1 MVAHGGLTVHN
12 RFCSLSS
19 LFVVADPRIRFRA
32 WKAVESW
39 TSFKENGRCSE
50 RVTVKRFVWA
60 TRVAQWWEHS
70 PPNNV
75 AWVEFVVGSLPCSE
89 RFFSGY
95 SGFSPLLKNQ
105 HFQILVRSGTHGH
118 VWIPKCSLGKQNTYY
133 NYNYRVLSR
142 IYSLG
147 EWPKATSLLGGSG
160 GMPPGKFLKW
170 ICAEMQSGTFE
181 TQFWEMLQCVHCSDH
196 SIWISSRKY
205 GLWFETLQFFCSFQS
220 VQLILIYFVAGRSS
234 TKPDYIVLRLYSRTS
249 ICRTSVQ
256 QSRRYKKN
264 TVSFTLVIVKYV
276 KKYLD
281 ITKPRYSEH
290 ILPVHWPFVISRFHC
305 TQIFTRLVCVNGK
318 HTW

>member
-1 MVAHGGLTVHN
+1 MAEGH
-12 RFCSLSS
+12 
-19 LFVVADPRIRFRA
+19 
-32 WKAVESW
+32 E
-39 TSFKENGRCSE
+39 
-50 RVTVKRFVWA
+50 
-60 TRVAQWWEHS
+60 
-70 PPNNV
+70 
-75 AWVEFVVGSLPCSE
+75 
-89 RFFSGY
+89 
-95 SGFSPLLKNQ
+95 
-105 HFQILVRSGTHGH
+105 LVR
-118 VWIPKCSLGKQNTYY
+118 
-133 NYNYRVLSR
+133 RVR
-142 IYSLG
+142 RHAPRKVF
-147 EWPKATSLLGGSG
+147 E
-160 GMPPGKFLKW
+160 MN
-170 ICAEMQSGTFE
+170 MQSGAFE

-264 TVSFTLVIVKYV
+264 TVSFTLVIVKNV